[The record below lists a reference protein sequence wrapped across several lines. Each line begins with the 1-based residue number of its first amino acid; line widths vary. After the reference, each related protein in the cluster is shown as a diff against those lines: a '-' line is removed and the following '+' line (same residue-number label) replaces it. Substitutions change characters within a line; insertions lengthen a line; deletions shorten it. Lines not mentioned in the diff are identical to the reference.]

1 MVKIICEAILILF
14 IFFTIYYFIH
24 YNLTRQY
31 DYYQNPVE
39 LKSRVQKE
47 IKKEDEHSFNE
58 FIDIQNSN
66 IRYAMKQNKNE
77 CLYDFYETFR
87 QLHPDKYKDWF
98 TEKANEYYKKYKID
112 GDKISWD

>member
-1 MVKIICEAILILF
+1 MIKVICEAILILF

-47 IKKEDEHSFNE
+47 IEKEDKSLFNE
-58 FIDIQNSN
+58 FIDIQNST
-66 IRYAMKQNKNE
+66 IRDAMKQNENE
-77 CLYDFYETFR
+77 CTYCFYEMFR
-87 QLHPDKYKDWF
+87 QLYQDTYKDEF
-98 TEKANEYYKKYKID
+98 AERAKEYYKKYKID
-112 GDKISWD
+112 GDKISWE

>member
-1 MVKIICEAILILF
+1 MVKVICEAILILF

-31 DYYQNPVE
+31 QNPVK
-39 LKSRVQKE
+39 LKSSVQKE
-47 IKKEDEHSFNE
+47 IKKEDEHLFNE
-58 FIDIQNSN
+58 FIDMQNSN

-77 CLYDFYETFR
+77 CLYGFYERFK
-87 QLHPDKYKDWF
+87 QLHQDTYKDWF

-112 GDKISWD
+112 GDKISW

>member
-1 MVKIICEAILILF
+1 MVKVVCGVILILF
-14 IFFTIYYFIH
+14 IFFTISYLINYYLIKPH
-24 YNLTRQY
+24 
-31 DYYQNPVE
+31 DCYQNPDE

-47 IKKEDEHSFNE
+47 IKKEDEHIFND

-112 GDKISWD
+112 GDKISW